1 MCVQVTLLTP
11 ILAAKQRELTYYRQ
25 HDGIVKSVGGLIRR
39 ARSGLRDPRQRP
51 LNEAGGTFPPH
62 TDPGKM
68 VTSSHYLEAPRR
80 LRAFVRAHETSLVV
94 LAALVGTISGLVVAA
109 MSAAVEGLHVLLFNL
124 EMGDRLS
131 SQFRIEPL
139 RALLVPSLGG
149 LLLGVAFLLLLRWR
163 PAREI
168 DPIEANALHGGR
180 MSFRGSLI
188 VALQTVWSSGVGA
201 SVGLEAGYTQLA
213 SGLAASLGR
222 GFHLRRGD
230 QRIMVGC
237 GAAAAIAGAFGAPL
251 AGAFYAFELV
261 IGGYTPASLTPVGVA
276 AVAGYFVAHGIHSD
290 VAGRRRRCGRRCAR
304 ARSRH
309 RGVARRPGGAV
320 RHRHHARR
328 GAVRDVACQD
338 QALAAAAAGA
348 GGPRR
353 RPARPD
359 NAAGDVVGARRAAFC
374 RICFNSA
381 FGARDHFHPESDCF
395 RHLAGIGFRGGLFF
409 ATLFLGAIGGH
420 LFAGGFD
427 AIWPGLNLSP
437 NVYAIIGMSALSA
450 SVIGGP
456 LTMSFI
462 ALELTGNLWLTTAV
476 LVAVIISTQI
486 TRELFGYSFATW
498 RLHLRGE
505 TIRSAA
511 DVGWIRD
518 LTVRS
523 LMRRDVATV
532 SANMAIEEFRDKF
545 PLGSKTQVVAVD
557 GTGRYVGLAL
567 VADAH
572 APDIKAPDGLI
583 GLLHYRDVVL
593 HPGMNI
599 QEAIAVF
606 DAAEA
611 ELLAV
616 VDIDGEH
623 RPIGLLT
630 EAHAMRRYAEE
641 SEQRRRE
648 VIGDI

>member
-1 MCVQVTLLTP
+1 
-11 ILAAKQRELTYYRQ
+11 
-25 HDGIVKSVGGLIRR
+25 
-39 ARSGLRDPRQRP
+39 
-51 LNEAGGTFPPH
+51 
-62 TDPGKM
+62 M
-68 VTSSHYLEAPRR
+68 VTDSRYIEAPRR

-94 LAALVGTISGLVVAA
+94 LAALIGTLGGLAVVALGIA
-109 MSAAVEGLHVLLFNL
+109 VAALHALLFDIDIT
-124 EMGDRLS
+124 DRLS
-131 SQFRIEPL
+131 SQPSIEPL
-139 RALLVPSLGG
+139 RALLIPSFGG
-149 LLLGVAFLLLLRWR
+149 LLLGLIFLLLQRWR

-180 MSFRGSLI
+180 MSFRGSVL

-213 SGLAASLGR
+213 SGIAASLGR
-222 GFHLRRGD
+222 AFHLRRAD

-276 AVAGYFVAHGIHSD
+276 AIAGYFVTHGFAALSLGVSVGPVGD
-290 VAGRRRRCGRRCAR
+290 VLGRDLAIAALLGILA
-304 ARSRH
+304 ALFGIAIM
-309 RGVARRPGGAV
+309 RGVAL
-320 RHRHHARR
+320 
-328 GAVRDVACQD
+328 CE
-338 QALAAAAAGA
+338 ALLAKVIRW
-348 GGPRR
+348 PPL
-353 RPARPD
+353 RPALGGLCVGLLALLTPQVMSSGHGALHFGRFLSMPLTVI
-359 NAAGDVVGARRAAFC
+359 AAVLFLKAIASIISLG
-374 RICFNSA
+374 S
-381 FGARDHFHPESDCF
+381 
-395 RHLAGIGFRGGLFF
+395 GFRGGLFF
-409 ATLFLGAIGGH
+409 ATLFMGVLGGI
-420 LFAGGFD
+420 LFAGG
-427 AIWPGLNLSP
+427 INTLWPGLNLDP

-462 ALELTGNLWLTTAV
+462 ALESTGNLWVTTAV
-476 LVAVIISTQI
+476 LLAVMIASQI

-518 LTVRS
+518 LTVRR
-523 LMRRDVATV
+523 LMRPDVVTAEV
-532 SANMAIEEFRDKF
+532 GMPIQDFRRKF

-557 GTGRYVGLAL
+557 GTGRYVGLVV

-572 APDIKAPDGLI
+572 APDIEATKGLAGI
-583 GLLHYRDVVL
+583 LHHRDIVL
-593 HPGMNI
+593 HPLMNI

-611 ELLAV
+611 ESLAV
-616 VDIDGEH
+616 VETDGER
-623 RPIGLLT
+623 RPIGILT

-648 VIGDI
+648 AIGEV

>member
-1 MCVQVTLLTP
+1 M
-11 ILAAKQRELTYYRQ
+11 IA
-25 HDGIVKSVGGLIRR
+25 
-39 ARSGLRDPRQRP
+39 
-51 LNEAGGTFPPH
+51 
-62 TDPGKM
+62 
-68 VTSSHYLEAPRR
+68 SSRHFEAPRR

-94 LAALVGTISGLVVAA
+94 LAALIGTIGGLVVAA
-109 MSAAVEGLHVLLFNL
+109 MGAVVEVLHVVLFDL

-149 LLLGVAFLLLLRWR
+149 LLLGLAFLLLQRFR
-163 PAREI
+163 PAREV

-180 MSFRGSLI
+180 MSFRGSVI

-213 SGLAASLGR
+213 SGIAASLGR
-222 GFHLRRGD
+222 GFHLRRAD
-230 QRIMVGC
+230 QRMMVGC
-237 GAAAAIAGAFGAPL
+237 GAAAAIAAAFGAPL

-276 AVAGYFVAHGIHSD
+276 AVAGYFVAHGFTELTLGVGIGPVGD
-290 VAGRRRRCGRRCAR
+290 VLGRDLAVAALLGIVA
-304 ARSRH
+304 ALVGITIM
-309 RGVARRPGGAV
+309 RGVTLCEMLLSRIRLWPPLRPALGGLGVGLLALITPQV
-320 RHRHHARR
+320 MSSGH
-328 GAVRDVACQD
+328 GALHFAGFVSIPLQVVATIFLLK
-338 QALAAAAAGA
+338 ALASIISLG
-348 GGPRR
+348 
-353 RPARPD
+353 
-359 NAAGDVVGARRAAFC
+359 
-374 RICFNSA
+374 S
-381 FGARDHFHPESDCF
+381 
-395 RHLAGIGFRGGLFF
+395 GFRGGLFF
-409 ATLFLGAIGGH
+409 ATLFLGALGGH
-420 LFAGGFD
+420 LFAAGFD
-427 AIWPGLNLSP
+427 TVWPGLNLSP

-462 ALELTGNLWLTTAV
+462 ALESTGNLWLTTAV

-511 DVGWIRD
+511 DIGWIRD

-523 LMRRDVATV
+523 LMRQDLATV
-532 SANMAIEEFRDKF
+532 DAGMGIEEFREKF

-557 GTGRYVGLAL
+557 GAGRYVGLAL

-572 APDIKAPDGLI
+572 TPDVAAANGLI
-583 GLLHYRDVVL
+583 DLLHYRDVVL

-611 ELLAV
+611 ETLVV
-616 VDIDGEH
+616 VDTDGEH
-623 RPIGLLT
+623 RPIGVLS

-648 VIGDI
+648 VLGEV

>member
-1 MCVQVTLLTP
+1 MG
-11 ILAAKQRELTYYRQ
+11 AAR
-25 HDGIVKSVGGLIRR
+25 
-39 ARSGLRDPRQRP
+39 
-51 LNEAGGTFPPH
+51 
-62 TDPGKM
+62 M
-68 VTSSHYLEAPRR
+68 VTTSRYLEAPRR

-94 LAALVGTISGLVVAA
+94 LAGLIGTTGGLVVVA
-109 MSAAVEGLHVLLFNL
+109 MSMAVAGLHALLFDISIR
-124 EMGDRLS
+124 ERLS
-131 SQFRIEPL
+131 SQPSIEPL

-149 LLLGVAFLLLLRWR
+149 LVLGLAFLWLSRWR

-180 MSFRGSLI
+180 MSFRGSVI

-222 GFHLRRGD
+222 GFHLRRAD

-276 AVAGYFVAHGIHSD
+276 AVAGYFVTHGFAALSLGIGVGPVGD
-290 VAGRRRRCGRRCAR
+290 IRGRDLVIAALLGILA
-304 ARSRH
+304 ALFGIVIM
-309 RGVARRPGGAV
+309 RGVALCETLLSKTGLWPP
-320 RHRHHARR
+320 
-328 GAVRDVACQD
+328 
-338 QALAAAAAGA
+338 L
-348 GGPRR
+348 
-353 RPARPD
+353 RPALGGL
-359 NAAGDVVGARRAAFC
+359 AVGLLALLTPQVM
-374 RICFNSA
+374 SSGH
-381 FGARDHFHPESDCF
+381 GALHF
-395 RHLAGIGFRGGLFF
+395 AGIVSMPLTFIAAVFVLKAIASVISLGSGFRGGLFF
-409 ATLFLGAIGGH
+409 ATLLLGVLGGH
-420 LFAGGFD
+420 LFAAGVD
-427 AIWPGLNLSP
+427 TIWPGLNLDP
-437 NVYAIIGMSALSA
+437 NVYAIVGMSALSA

-462 ALELTGNLWLTTAV
+462 ALESTGNLWLTTAV

-518 LTVRS
+518 LTVGR
-523 LMRRDVATV
+523 LMRQDLATV
-532 SANMAIEEFRDKF
+532 NAEMRIEEFRGKF
-545 PLGSKTQVVAVD
+545 PLGSKNRVVAVD
-557 GTGRYVGLAL
+557 AAGRYVGLAL
-567 VADAH
+567 VAEAH
-572 APDIKAPDGLI
+572 APDIDAAGGLVGI
-583 GLLHYRDVVL
+583 LHYRDVVL
-593 HPGMNI
+593 HPVMNI
-599 QEAIAVF
+599 QQAIAVF

-611 ELLAV
+611 ESLV
-616 VDIDGEH
+616 VVETGGEQ
-623 RPIGLLT
+623 RPIGILS

-648 VIGDI
+648 AVGDS

>member
-1 MCVQVTLLTP
+1 
-11 ILAAKQRELTYYRQ
+11 
-25 HDGIVKSVGGLIRR
+25 
-39 ARSGLRDPRQRP
+39 
-51 LNEAGGTFPPH
+51 
-62 TDPGKM
+62 M
-68 VTSSHYLEAPRR
+68 VTTSRYLEAPRR

-94 LAALVGTISGLVVAA
+94 LAALVGTIGGWAVVA
-109 MSAAVEGLHVLLFNL
+109 MSIAVAGLHALLFNIDIR
-124 EMGDRLS
+124 ERLS
-131 SQFRIEPL
+131 SQLGIDPV

-149 LLLGVAFLLLLRWR
+149 LVLGVAFLLLQRWR

-180 MSFRGSLI
+180 MSFRGSVI

-213 SGLAASLGR
+213 SGIAASLGR
-222 GFHLRRGD
+222 AFHLRRAD

-276 AVAGYFVAHGIHSD
+276 AVAGYFVTHGFGALSLGIGVGPVGD
-290 VAGRRRRCGRRCAR
+290 VLGRDLAIAALLGILA
-304 ARSRH
+304 ALFGIGIM
-309 RGVARRPGGAV
+309 RGVALCEALLAKTGIWLPLRPALGGLAV
-320 RHRHHARR
+320 GLLALLTPQVMSSGH
-328 GAVRDVACQD
+328 GALHFAGIVSMP
-338 QALAAAAAGA
+338 LAA
-348 GGPRR
+348 
-353 RPARPD
+353 
-359 NAAGDVVGARRAAFC
+359 
-374 RICFNSA
+374 I
-381 FGARDHFHPESDCF
+381 
-395 RHLAGIGFRGGLFF
+395 AGIFALKAIASVVSLGSGFRGGLFF
-409 ATLFLGAIGGH
+409 ATLLLGVLGGR
-420 LFAGGFD
+420 LFAAGVD
-427 AIWPGLNLSP
+427 AIWPGLDLDP

-462 ALELTGNLWLTTAV
+462 ALESTGNLWLTTAV

-518 LTVRS
+518 LTVRR
-523 LMRRDVATV
+523 LMRPDLATV
-532 SANMAIEEFRDKF
+532 SADMSIEEFRGQF
-545 PLGSKTQVVAVD
+545 PLGSKTKVVAVD
-557 GTGRYVGLAL
+557 AAGRYVGLAL
-567 VADAH
+567 VAEAH
-572 APDIKAPDGLI
+572 APDIDTASGLAGI
-583 GLLHYRDVVL
+583 LHHGDVVL
-593 HPGMNI
+593 HPAMNI
-599 QEAIAVF
+599 QQAIAVF

-611 ELLAV
+611 ESLV
-616 VDIDGEH
+616 VVEAGGEH
-623 RPIGLLT
+623 RPVGILS

-648 VIGDI
+648 AVGDT

>member
-1 MCVQVTLLTP
+1 M
-11 ILAAKQRELTYYRQ
+11 
-25 HDGIVKSVGGLIRR
+25 LI
-39 ARSGLRDPRQRP
+39 
-51 LNEAGGTFPPH
+51 
-62 TDPGKM
+62 
-68 VTSSHYLEAPRR
+68 TSNYLEAPRR

-94 LAALVGTISGLVVAA
+94 LAALVGTIGGLVVVA
-109 MSAAVEGLHVLLFNL
+109 MSVAVAGLHALLFNISIR
-124 EMGDRLS
+124 ERLS
-131 SQFRIEPL
+131 SQISIEPL

-180 MSFRGSLI
+180 MSFRGSVI

-222 GFHLRRGD
+222 GFHLRRAD

-237 GAAAAIAGAFGAPL
+237 GAAAAISGAFGAPL

-276 AVAGYFVAHGIHSD
+276 AVAGYFVTHGFAALRLGIGVGPVGD
-290 VAGRRRRCGRRCAR
+290 ILGRDLAVAAMLGILAALFGIAIM
-304 ARSRH
+304 
-309 RGVARRPGGAV
+309 RGVALCETLLSKTGLWPP
-320 RHRHHARR
+320 
-328 GAVRDVACQD
+328 
-338 QALAAAAAGA
+338 L
-348 GGPRR
+348 
-353 RPARPD
+353 RPALGGL
-359 NAAGDVVGARRAAFC
+359 AVGLLALQTPQVM
-374 RICFNSA
+374 SSGH
-381 FGARDHFHPESDCF
+381 GALHF
-395 RHLAGIGFRGGLFF
+395 AGIVSMPLAVIATVFVLKAMASVISLGSGFRGGLFF
-409 ATLFLGAIGGH
+409 ATLLMGALGGR
-420 LFAGGFD
+420 LFAAGVD
-427 AIWPGLNLSP
+427 TVWPGLDLDP

-518 LTVRS
+518 LTVQR
-523 LMRRDVATV
+523 LMRPDVTTV
-532 SANMAIEEFRDKF
+532 NADMGIEEFRGKF
-545 PLGSKTQVVAVD
+545 PLGSKTRVVAVD
-557 GTGRYVGLAL
+557 ATGRYVGLAL
-567 VADAH
+567 VAEAH
-572 APDIKAPDGLI
+572 APDIEARNGLI
-583 GLLHYRDVVL
+583 DMLHHRDVVL
-593 HPGMNI
+593 HPVMNI

-611 ELLAV
+611 ELLV
-616 VDIDGEH
+616 VVETGGEH
-623 RPIGLLT
+623 RPVGILT

-648 VIGDI
+648 AVGDI

>member
-1 MCVQVTLLTP
+1 MS
-11 ILAAKQRELTYYRQ
+11 IA
-25 HDGIVKSVGGLIRR
+25 
-39 ARSGLRDPRQRP
+39 
-51 LNEAGGTFPPH
+51 
-62 TDPGKM
+62 
-68 VTSSHYLEAPRR
+68 
-80 LRAFVRAHETSLVV
+80 
-94 LAALVGTISGLVVAA
+94 VA
-109 MSAAVEGLHVLLFNL
+109 GLHALLFNIAIT
-124 EMGDRLS
+124 ERLS
-131 SQFRIEPL
+131 SQLSIEPL

-222 GFHLRRGD
+222 GFHLRRAD

-276 AVAGYFVAHGIHSD
+276 AVAGYFVTHGFAALSLGVSVGPVGD
-290 VAGRRRRCGRRCAR
+290 VLGRDLAIAALLGVLA
-304 ARSRH
+304 ALFGIVIM
-309 RGVARRPGGAV
+309 RGVGLCESLLSKTGLWPPLRTALGGLGVGLLALLTPQV
-320 RHRHHARR
+320 MSSGH
-328 GAVRDVACQD
+328 GALHFAGLVSMPLTAIALLFVLK
-338 QALAAAAAGA
+338 ALASVLSLG
-348 GGPRR
+348 
-353 RPARPD
+353 
-359 NAAGDVVGARRAAFC
+359 
-374 RICFNSA
+374 S
-381 FGARDHFHPESDCF
+381 
-395 RHLAGIGFRGGLFF
+395 GFRGGLFF
-409 ATLFLGAIGGH
+409 ATLLLGVLGGR
-420 LFAGGFD
+420 LFAAGID
-427 AIWPGLNLSP
+427 IIWPGLELDP

-462 ALELTGNLWLTTAV
+462 ALESTGNLWLTTAV

-518 LTVRS
+518 LTVRR
-523 LMRRDVATV
+523 LMRPDVATV
-532 SANMAIEEFRDKF
+532 DASMGIEEFRGKF
-545 PLGSKTQVVAVD
+545 PLGSKNQVVAVD
-557 GTGRYVGLAL
+557 AAGRYVGLAL

-572 APDIKAPDGLI
+572 APDIDMASGLVAI
-583 GLLHYRDVVL
+583 LHYRNAVL
-593 HPGMNI
+593 HPVMNI
-599 QEAIAVF
+599 REAIAVF

-611 ELLAV
+611 ESLAV

-623 RPIGLLT
+623 RPIGILT

-641 SEQRRRE
+641 SERRRRE
-648 VIGDI
+648 AVGEI